1 MLLTVVTPEKKIL
14 TDVEV
19 EDVILPGFKGELN
32 ILDGHSP
39 LMTTLTSGSVRFKR
53 KGSNTTEAIS
63 VSWGYC
69 EVVNNVVNILAETA
83 ESSAE
88 IDLKRAE
95 EALKKSEKMMVSDV
109 DPAQLEKF
117 RLKRERALVRI
128 SVARINQ

>member
-1 MLLTVVTPEKKIL
+1 
-14 TDVEV
+14 
-19 EDVILPGFKGELN
+19 
-32 ILDGHSP
+32 
-39 LMTTLTSGSVRFKR
+39 MTTLTAGSVRFKR

-83 ESSAE
+83 ESSSE

-109 DPAQLEKF
+109 DPAQLEKY

-128 SVARINQ
+128 SVARMNQ